1 MDSISQ
7 IFAYLVLNGPQIIS
21 ALNAVVLA
29 LIALFLLIP
38 GEQPEKAL
46 RSVADFLEKFS
57 KK

>member
-1 MDSISQ
+1 MEIIQKLLGLISQ
-7 IFAYLVLNGPQIIS
+7 AQPIIG
-21 ALNAVVLA
+21 ALDAVILA

-46 RSVADFLEKFS
+46 RSVAALLEKIS